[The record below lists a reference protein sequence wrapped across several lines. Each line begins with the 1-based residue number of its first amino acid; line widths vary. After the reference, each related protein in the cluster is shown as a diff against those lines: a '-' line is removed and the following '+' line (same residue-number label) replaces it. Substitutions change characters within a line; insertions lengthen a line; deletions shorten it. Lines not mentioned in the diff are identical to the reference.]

1 MLNVD
6 SAHAITCLCASL
18 PEFFPLEN
26 YNELQKNIENYQKTI
41 ESSQKT
47 IESYYELSQSLENYH
62 ETMKDYHE
70 TIENYHEAI
79 EAYLELSKTVHTVA
93 APMGQ
98 VDIEGL
104 VKSLYR
110 NAICIKLSF
119 VLFHFDLFD

>member
-1 MLNVD
+1 MILLGDELTFVGCRVLNVD
-6 SAHAITCLCASL
+6 SAYLMTCLCASL

-79 EAYLELSKTVHTVA
+79 EAYLELSKTIHTVA

-98 VDIEGL
+98 VDM
-104 VKSLYR
+104 
-110 NAICIKLSF
+110 
-119 VLFHFDLFD
+119 